1 MKDLADTICALS
13 TPPGR
18 SGVAIVRVSGIQ
30 CFSIL
35 RRIFVANSFQGK
47 MPPRHAMLGRIVD
60 PRNGYE
66 VDEAIAT
73 CFPSPNSFT
82 REDVAEISIHGSPV
96 LVAALLDC
104 ICGLGARLADP
115 GEFTLRAF
123 LNGRIDLTQAEA
135 VQDLINATTLYQ
147 AQVAGRQRSGAL
159 AKQLKPVKE
168 LLIDI
173 IVNLETAVEFV
184 EEELPIA
191 SREQII
197 QRLEQARQCLQ
208 KWIDGFRRGRIIRD
222 GLSMAIAGR
231 PNVGK
236 SSVFNALL
244 AQSRS
249 IVTDMPG
256 TTRDLISEYMDIGG
270 IPIRLQDTAGIHN
283 SDDQIERFGMDRSYE
298 AIADADV
305 VLLVVNIGEPR
316 CQQDLVLKR
325 QLADLSCIA
334 VMNKSDLPSCWSDQ
348 EKAELAGDWPCVEVS
363 AKKGY
368 GINELREIIISRIMG
383 PAGTGRDGILV
394 TNLRHCHSLEEAERN
409 LASAKTALQGNI
421 SEEFVIVDLHR
432 SLEQLDTI
440 TGETHAEDLL
450 DKIFSRF
457 CIGK

>member
-1 MKDLADTICALS
+1 
-13 TPPGR
+13 
-18 SGVAIVRVSGIQ
+18 
-30 CFSIL
+30 
-35 RRIFVANSFQGK
+35 

-191 SREQII
+191 SREKII
-197 QRLEQARQCLQ
+197 RQLEQARQCLRE
-208 KWIDGFRRGRIIRD
+208 WIDSFRRGRIIRD

-334 VMNKSDLPSCWSDQ
+334 VMNKSDLPSCWSSQ

-363 AKKGY
+363 AKDGL
-368 GINELREIIISRIMG
+368 GIEELREMIISRIMG
-383 PAGTGRDGILV
+383 PDGTRRDGILI

-409 LASAKTALQGNI
+409 LASAATALQENI
-421 SEEFVIVDLHR
+421 SEEFVLADLHR
-432 SLEQLDTI
+432 GLEQLDAI
-440 TGETHAEDLL
+440 TGETHVEDLL